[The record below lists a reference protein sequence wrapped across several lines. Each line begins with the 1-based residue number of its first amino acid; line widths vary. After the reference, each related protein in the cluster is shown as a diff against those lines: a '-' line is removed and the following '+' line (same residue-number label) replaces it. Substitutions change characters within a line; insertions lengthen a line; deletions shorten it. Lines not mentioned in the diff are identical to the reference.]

1 MYRKTFCPAVQNGT
15 GGFWD
20 TAKRGVNMEKKAEER
35 DRGCVT
41 TLCYIEKEERYLM
54 LHRTVKKNDVNQ
66 DKWIGVGGHAEP
78 GESPEECLLREVK
91 EETGYTLTQFRFRGL
106 VTFVTE
112 TESGVCEAAEY
123 MCLYTADGFTGEPIA
138 CDEGELAWVKKEDVL
153 QLNLWEGDKIFFRLL
168 NGDEPFFSLKLRYQ
182 GDTLKEAALNG
193 KQMELFDERLGDG
206 TTTGRIVERGVAHSE
221 GRCHGTAH
229 IWIARAN
236 DQSGCDVLLQKRSA
250 WKDSNPGCY
259 DISSAGHLSAGDT
272 YLEGALREIGEELG
286 IHARKEDLTELGLLE
301 KVSHGVFYGKP
312 FHDHEVSAVYLY
324 TKPVEADRLQL
335 QESEVE
341 AVRWMDLKEC
351 RRAVRERAIP
361 NCIDIR
367 ELEMIEKAW
376 SARQK

>member
-1 MYRKTFCPAVQNGT
+1 MEEKT
-15 GGFWD
+15 
-20 TAKRGVNMEKKAEER
+20 EER
-35 DRGCVT
+35 GSGCMT
-41 TLCYIEKEERYLM
+41 TLCYLEKDDSYLM
-54 LHRTVKKNDVNQ
+54 MHRTVKKNDVNK

-91 EETGYTLTQFRFRGL
+91 EETGYTLTSWRFRGL
-106 VTFVTE
+106 VTFVT
-112 TESGVCEAAEY
+112 AAENSKTVEYMEY
-123 MCLYTADGFTGEPIA
+123 MCLYTADGFTGELTA

-153 QLNLWEGDKIFFRLL
+153 HLNLWEGDKIFFRLL
-168 NGDEPFFSLKLRYQ
+168 NEDEPFFSLKLRYE
-182 GDTLKEAALNG
+182 GDKLAEAVLNG
-193 KQMELFDERLGDG
+193 KQMELFEERLSDG
-206 TTTGRIVERGVAHSE
+206 TPTGTIVERGVAHSE

-236 DQSGCDVLLQKRSA
+236 EKSGCEVLLQKRSA

-286 IHARKEDLTELGLLE
+286 IHAEAEDLMDLGLLE

-324 TKPVEADRLQL
+324 TKPVEAEKLHL

-351 RRAVRERAIP
+351 QKAVREGTIP

-376 SARQK
+376 SAGEKQK

>member
-1 MYRKTFCPAVQNGT
+1 M
-15 GGFWD
+15 
-20 TAKRGVNMEKKAEER
+20 
-35 DRGCVT
+35 
-41 TLCYIEKEERYLM
+41 
-54 LHRTVKKNDVNQ
+54 
-66 DKWIGVGGHAEP
+66 
-78 GESPEECLLREVK
+78 
-91 EETGYTLTQFRFRGL
+91 
-106 VTFVTE
+106 
-112 TESGVCEAAEY
+112 EY
-123 MCLYTADGFTGEPIA
+123 MCLYTADGFTGEPTA

-153 QLNLWEGDKIFFRLL
+153 HLNLWEGDKIFFRLL
-168 NGDEPFFSLKLRYQ
+168 NEDEPFFSLKLRYV
-182 GDTLKEAALNG
+182 GDTLAEAVLNG
-193 KQMELFDERLGDG
+193 KQMELFEERSGDG
-206 TTTGRIVERGVAHSE
+206 TPTGTIVERGVAHSE

-236 DQSGCDVLLQKRSA
+236 EKSGCEVLLQKRSA

-286 IHARKEDLTELGLLE
+286 IHAEAEELRDLGLLE

-324 TKPVEADRLQL
+324 TKPVEAEKLHL

-351 RRAVRERAIP
+351 QKAVREGSIP

-376 SARQK
+376 FAGEKTKDEE